1 MNIGLLIS
9 QGLNPLR
16 LTDSLEAKIRRAE
29 KGYKK
34 KYGRQPDM
42 VHINPAVFKD
52 SGITQVGR
60 IRVVPSQYIS
70 QGDLWIGI
78 EEDA

>member
-16 LTDSLEAKIRRAE
+16 LTDSLEAKILRAE
-29 KGYKK
+29 TGYKRK
-34 KYGRQPDM
+34 FGRQPDM
-42 VHINPAVFKD
+42 VHINAAEFKD

-70 QGDLWIGI
+70 RGDLWIGI
-78 EEDA
+78 EGDA